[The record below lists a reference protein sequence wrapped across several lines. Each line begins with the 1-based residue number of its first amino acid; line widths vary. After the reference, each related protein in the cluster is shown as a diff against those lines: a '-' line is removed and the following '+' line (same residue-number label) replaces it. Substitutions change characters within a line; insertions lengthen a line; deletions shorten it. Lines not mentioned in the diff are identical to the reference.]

1 MTGHRRRICDTPSR
15 IRHMYRRPNQAGANP
30 PFVVVLCDQSNPQTA
45 VRKPKQRSLCR
56 LERTRATGSNAG
68 LAGPD
73 LMTRMGQPS
82 VFSVTRAVW
91 RNHSTKFELV
101 ATTTSCRP
109 QHGTSLAGS
118 ALAPVALSCGPRDTM
133 RKLLSINLLIACLT
147 LTACSDHVGTIV
159 TDTVGPEAPINDPD
173 TGGFSPSEPVGGGT
187 QPGTGGGTAGTGT
200 GETGGVGEEEPTRVG
215 GRQGGTHGGTHGR
228 TQGGTGGGGTGEGG
242 NPGTEPEGGGNG
254 GQPVPEPC
262 TLLLVGSGF
271 AGLSA
276 SLLRRRRRRE
286 NGAQTD

>member
-1 MTGHRRRICDTPSR
+1 
-15 IRHMYRRPNQAGANP
+15 
-30 PFVVVLCDQSNPQTA
+30 
-45 VRKPKQRSLCR
+45 
-56 LERTRATGSNAG
+56 
-68 LAGPD
+68 
-73 LMTRMGQPS
+73 
-82 VFSVTRAVW
+82 
-91 RNHSTKFELV
+91 
-101 ATTTSCRP
+101 
-109 QHGTSLAGS
+109 
-118 ALAPVALSCGPRDTM
+118 M
-133 RKLLSINLLIACLT
+133 RKILSINLLIACLT

-173 TGGFSPSEPVGGGT
+173 TGGFSPSEPVGGT
-187 QPGTGGGTAGTGT
+187 KQPSTGGGTAGTGT
-200 GETGGVGEEEPTRVG
+200 EETGGVGEEEPTRVG
-215 GRQGGTHGGTHGR
+215 G

-286 NGAQTD
+286 NGGQKD